1 VSQLAPLSGVRWCT
15 ADHANR
21 GDSDHASERHD
32 VMHEIHVS
40 VMSPEAADHGVA
52 ELWTEEEFIGYTLLE
67 DGDLMLRI
75 EPRRDGTA
83 VVVGARSLA
92 VALARA
98 GSVLDG
104 SDSQALRADLALVGD
119 RQRVPP
125 GAHRSETSR

>member
-1 VSQLAPLSGVRWCT
+1 
-15 ADHANR
+15 
-21 GDSDHASERHD
+21 
-32 VMHEIHVS
+32 MHEIHVS

-104 SDSQALRADLALVGD
+104 FGLAG
-119 RQRVPP
+119 PP
-125 GAHRSETSR
+125 GRSGTTSG